1 MKVLAIR
8 IKNLASL
15 DGITIIDFTQPPLST
30 AGIFAITGATGA
42 GKSTILDALCLALYG
57 KTPRYLQAKE
67 QGIEVRDGKM
77 GFINQGDHRG
87 ILRDGT
93 GEGYA
98 EVDFIGVDGN
108 SYTAAWRVRRARD
121 KADGLMQ
128 ADTIELKNLHSGI
141 IFPGRKKEIAE
152 EIERLIGLNFEQ
164 FTRSVLLAQGDFATF
179 LKANKDEKSS
189 LLEKLTGTHIYSEIS
204 KKIFE
209 NYKIQESILQE
220 LNIKR
225 EGILTLT
232 PEELISLDEKIKS
245 AKGLIERKQ
254 LEISE
259 FDKEITWHQQW
270 KILGVNV
277 ETATK
282 LVREANENKNN
293 ASDRIVLLK
302 KVESVQPAR
311 KLIDQQ
317 NNIAN
322 QLGKKNENIVTVDN
336 AILELIGQQQTVN
349 VLLETVT
356 KAYAEYTEK
365 YDQSKPL
372 LTEARKLDVTL
383 NEKQEQLKDAESV
396 LKIAVANFLQNQKIV
411 ESNKK
416 KSEQLLASIGELE
429 KWKNENEVRQPIAEQ
444 ESLIHSKLSDA
455 EKMLS
460 QSKEYVLKFD
470 SLKKDIEAEGTK
482 IKELN
487 GVAFPLKIK
496 LKAAQDSVGELTSK
510 LSEVSI
516 TQLEI
521 DKASADKTFNSL
533 SSAHAHW
540 EKLFDKIT
548 EFVRLTRKL
557 TDAKSEHEKKAPQL
571 AKANEDL
578 NTLKTKKETS
588 LELLNKVRLALT
600 ENVEDLRGQLSEG
613 TPCPVCGSEE
623 HPYSIHNPR
632 LDAVMQQ
639 LQAEHSNNE
648 KAYEEMLSFCGSL
661 QENISQLIKDINTDS
676 LAIAEKENLLQVLE
690 NKWESLSVF
699 ETIKDIPDE
708 KRTEWLTNQLN
719 QTISIQETTQRKLT
733 SCNLLKKEEEDLF
746 KKIGTLEQQVN
757 ENTLDIT
764 KSEQQKLLL
773 QLQQRNAETE
783 NEKLIASLQLTK
795 IGLNAFFANEE
806 WFQNWQ
812 MDPVAFQQHITSFA
826 IQWKTQTK
834 KLLDDTGELHAL
846 QATLKEQEIQ
856 LQHLSDEQQSKH
868 SLFTGLQQQHDRL
881 THQRQLIFDGK
892 DANAVEDSL
901 KDKLAKALENLEL
914 QKNAL
919 QNLQTSIAKA
929 TAQKEQLQKDINELR
944 TQEDEARQITEQW
957 LTTFNQK
964 HSLNFKIDE
973 LLVLLQHTPE
983 WIEQEQLALR
993 AMDDAITKAESVLK
1007 ERTSQLQQHEQQ
1019 RLSERNLEELKEL
1032 KEQSTI
1038 IFLQAT
1044 QEKTENELLLQQDE
1058 SNKKRIGDLLG
1069 KINEQAI
1076 VVDDWAKLNDVIGSS
1091 DGKKFRQVAQ
1101 EYTLDILLGY
1111 ANMHLQILSQRY
1123 LLQRIHNTLG
1133 LQVLDQDMGDEVR
1146 TVFSLSGGES
1156 FLVSLALA
1164 LGLASLSSSRMQV
1177 ESLFIDE
1184 GFGSLDPTTLNIAM
1198 DALERLH
1205 NQGRKVGV
1213 ISHVQEMTERIPVQ
1227 IKVSKQHSGRSKVEV
1242 IGF

>member
-15 DGITIIDFTQPPLST
+15 DGNTNIDFTQPPLST
-30 AGIFAITGATGA
+30 AGIFAISGPTGA

-67 QGIEVRDGKM
+67 QGIEVRDGKT

-87 ILRDGT
+87 ILRDGA

-98 EVDFIGVDGN
+98 EVDFVGVDGN
-108 SYTAAWRVRRARD
+108 SHTAAWRVRRARD

-128 ADTIELKNLHSGI
+128 ADTTELKNLHTGI
-141 IFPGRKKEIAE
+141 NFPGRKKEIAE

-209 NYKIQESILQE
+209 NHKMQESILQE

-232 PEELISLDEKIKS
+232 PEELISLNERIKS
-245 AKGLIERKQ
+245 AKELIESKQ
-254 LEISE
+254 LEITA

-270 KILGVNV
+270 KLLGVNV
-277 ETATK
+277 EIAAK
-282 LVREANENKNN
+282 LETEANENKNN
-293 ASDRIVLLK
+293 ATDRIAVLK
-302 KVESVQPAR
+302 QVESVQPAR

-322 QLGKKNENIVTVDN
+322 QLDKKNENIATVDN
-336 AILELIGQQQTVN
+336 TILELNGQQQTAN
-349 VLLETVT
+349 VLLETTT

-365 YDQSKPL
+365 YNQAKPF
-372 LTEARKLDVTL
+372 LTEARKLDITL

-396 LKIAVANFLQNQKIV
+396 LKITVTNFLQNQKIV

-429 KWKNENEVRQPIAEQ
+429 KWKKENEVRQHIAEQ
-444 ESLIHSKLSDA
+444 ESLILSKLSDA

-460 QSKEYVLKFD
+460 QSKEYELKLD

-482 IKELN
+482 IAELN
-487 GVAFPLKIK
+487 GIAFPLKIK
-496 LKAAQDSVGELTSK
+496 FKEAQHSVGELTSK
-510 LSEVSI
+510 LSEVNI

-521 DKASADKTFNSL
+521 DKASADKMFNYL
-533 SSAHAHW
+533 SAAQAHW

-548 EFVRLTRKL
+548 EFNRLTRKL
-557 TDAKSEHEKKAPQL
+557 TDAKSGHEKKAPQL
-571 AKANEDL
+571 AKANEEL

-588 LELLNKVRLALT
+588 QELLNKARLALT

-613 TPCPVCGSEE
+613 TPCPVCGSEK
-623 HPYSIHNPR
+623 HPYNMHNPR

-639 LQAEHSNNE
+639 LQTEHNNNE
-648 KAYEEMLSFCGSL
+648 KAYEEMLSFCSSL
-661 QENISQLIKDINTDS
+661 RENISQLVNDIDTDS
-676 LAIAEKENLLQVLE
+676 LAIAEKENLLQELK
-690 NKWESLSVF
+690 NKWESSPVF

-708 KRTEWLTNQLN
+708 KRTEWLTIQLN

-733 SCNLLKKEEEDLF
+733 SFNLLKKEEEDLL
-746 KKIGTLEQQVN
+746 KKIRTLEQQVN
-757 ENTLDIT
+757 ENILDFT
-764 KSEQQKLLL
+764 KREQQKLLL
-773 QLQQRNAETE
+773 QEQQRNAETE

-795 IGLNAFFANEE
+795 ISLNTFFANEE

-812 MDPVAFQQHITSFA
+812 IDPVAFQHHISSFA

-834 KLLDDTGELHAL
+834 KLLDDTGELHSM
-846 QATLKEQEIQ
+846 QATLKEQELQ
-856 LQHLSDEQQSKH
+856 LQRLLGEQQSKQT
-868 SLFTGLQQQHDRL
+868 LFTGLQQQYDGL
-881 THQRQLIFDGK
+881 IQQRKLIFNGNE
-892 DANAVEDSL
+892 ANAVEDSL
-901 KDKLAKALENLEL
+901 KDAVAKAQENLEL
-914 QKNAL
+914 QKNAV
-919 QNLQTSIAKA
+919 QNLQTSIAKV
-929 TAQKEQLQKDINELR
+929 TAQKEQLQKDVNELG
-944 TQEDEARQITEQW
+944 TQEVEARQLTEQW
-957 LTTFNQK
+957 LNTFNQK
-964 HSLNFKIDE
+964 HSLNLKIDE
-973 LLVLLQHTPE
+973 LLILLQHTQE
-983 WIEQEQLALR
+983 WIEKEQAALR
-993 AMDDAITKAESVLK
+993 AMDDAITQAESVLK
-1007 ERTSQLQQHEQQ
+1007 ERTSQLQEHEHQ
-1019 RLSERNLEELKEL
+1019 RLSERDFEELKEL

-1038 IFLQAT
+1038 IFQQAT

-1058 SNKKRIGDLLG
+1058 NNKKKIGDLLG
-1069 KINEQAI
+1069 KINELAI

-1111 ANMHLQILSQRY
+1111 ANMYLQILSQRY
-1123 LLQRIHNTLG
+1123 LLQRISNTLG

-1184 GFGSLDPTTLNIAM
+1184 GFGSLDPKTLNIAM

-1227 IKVSKQHSGRSKVEV
+1227 IKVSKQNSGRSKVEV
-1242 IGF
+1242 MGI

>member
-8 IKNLASL
+8 MKNLASL
-15 DGITIIDFTQPPLST
+15 EGITTIDFTQPPLST
-30 AGIFAITGATGA
+30 AGIFAITGSTGA

-67 QGIEVRDGKM
+67 QGIEVRDGKT

-98 EVDFIGVDGN
+98 EVDFVGVDGN

-121 KADGLMQ
+121 KADGSMQ

-141 IFPGRKKEIAE
+141 VFPGKKKEVAD

-209 NYKIQESILQE
+209 NHKMQDSILQE

-225 EGILTLT
+225 EGILTFT

-245 AKGLIERKQ
+245 AKELIERKQ
-254 LEISE
+254 IEITA
-259 FDKEITWHQQW
+259 FDKEIAWHQQW

-277 ETATK
+277 ETAAK
-282 LVREANENKNN
+282 LVTEANENKNN
-293 ASDRIVLLK
+293 ATGRIALLK
-302 KVESVQPAR
+302 QVESIQPAR

-322 QLGKKNENIVTVDN
+322 QLDKRNENIVTVDHT
-336 AILELIGQQQTVN
+336 ILELNRQQQTAN
-349 VLLETVT
+349 VLLETAT
-356 KAYAEYTEK
+356 KAYTEYTEK
-365 YDQSKPL
+365 YDQAKPF

-383 NEKQEQLKDAESV
+383 NEKQEQLKDAESA
-396 LKIAVANFLQNQKIV
+396 LKIAAANFLQNQKIV

-416 KSEQLLASIGELE
+416 KSEELLASIGELE
-429 KWKNENEVRQPIAEQ
+429 KWKNENVVRQPIAEQ
-444 ESLIHSKLSDA
+444 ESLILSKLGDA
-455 EKMLS
+455 GKMLS
-460 QSKEYVLKFD
+460 QSKEYVLQLY
-470 SLKKDIEAEGTK
+470 SLKKDIEDEGTK
-482 IKELN
+482 IAELN
-487 GVAFPLKIK
+487 GVAFPLKSK

-510 LSEVSI
+510 LSEVNI

-521 DKASADKTFNSL
+521 DKASADKTFTSL
-533 SSAHAHW
+533 SAAQSHW

-548 EFVRLTRKL
+548 EFNGLTQKL
-557 TDAKSEHEKKAPQL
+557 TNAKSEHEKKAPQL
-571 AKANEDL
+571 AHANEEL

-588 LELLNKVRLALT
+588 LELLDKARLALT
-600 ENVEDLRGQLSEG
+600 ENVEHLRGQLSEG

-623 HPYSIHNPR
+623 HPYSMHNPR

-639 LQAEHSNNE
+639 LQAEHSKNE
-648 KAYEEMLSFCGSL
+648 KAYEEMLSFCSSL
-661 QENISQLIKDINTDS
+661 RENISQLIKDIDTDI
-676 LAIAEKENLLQVLE
+676 LAIAEKENLLQELK
-690 NKWESLSVF
+690 NKWESLPVF

-708 KRTEWLTNQLN
+708 KRTEWLTTQLN
-719 QTISIQETTQRKLT
+719 QTISIQETKHRKLT
-733 SCNLLKKEEEDLF
+733 SYNILKKEEEDLL
-746 KKIGTLEQQVN
+746 KKIRTLEQQIN
-757 ENTLDIT
+757 ENTLDVT
-764 KSEQQKLLL
+764 KREQHKLLL
-773 QLQQRNAETE
+773 QQQQRNIETE
-783 NEKLIASLQLTK
+783 NEKLISSLQLTK
-795 IGLNAFFANEE
+795 ISLNTFFANEE

-812 MDPVAFQQHITSFA
+812 IDPVAFQQQITSFT

-834 KLLDDTGELHAL
+834 MLFDDTGELHAL
-846 QATLKEQEIQ
+846 QATLKEQEIR
-856 LQHLSDEQQSKH
+856 LQHLSDEQQSKQA
-868 SLFTGLQQQHDRL
+868 LFTGLQQQHDRL
-881 THQRQLIFDGK
+881 TQQRQLIFGGEE
-892 DANAVEDSL
+892 ANAVEDSL
-901 KDKLAKALENLEL
+901 KDALAKALEKLEL
-914 QKNAL
+914 QKDAL

-929 TAQKEQLQKDINELR
+929 TAKKEQLQKDISELR
-944 TQEDEARQITEQW
+944 TQEDEARQVTEQW

-964 HSLNFKIDE
+964 HSLDFKTDE
-973 LLVLLQHTPE
+973 LLVLLQHTLE
-983 WIEQEQLALR
+983 WIEQEQVALR
-993 AMDDAITKAESVLK
+993 AMDDAITQAESVLR

-1019 RLSERNLEELKEL
+1019 RQSEREFEELKEL

-1038 IFLQAT
+1038 LFQQAT

-1058 SNKKRIGDLLG
+1058 NNKKRIGDLIG
-1069 KINEQAI
+1069 KINEQAE
-1076 VVDDWAKLNDVIGSS
+1076 VVNDWAKLNDVIGSS

-1111 ANMHLQILSQRY
+1111 ANMHLQILSPRY
-1123 LLQRIHNTLG
+1123 LLQRITNTLG

-1227 IKVSKQHSGRSKVEV
+1227 IKVSKQNSGRSKVE
-1242 IGF
+1242 IL